1 MRIRVDKKRMA
12 QAAILVSI
20 AAVSF
25 GLVWATWSESPDVRC
40 VGPGISNTAIREC
53 VAERAREIEPNARTL
68 AALVIGTA
76 ALGASLVTGVRATRR
91 VITVAG
97 AAQQLGIQPG
107 AVRQLIDNGIL
118 EIYDHEPGAIYLN
131 PEDVHRLAIQAS
143 TQDQPARA

>member
-1 MRIRVDKKRMA
+1 MRVDKKRMA
-12 QAAILVSI
+12 QAAILLSI
-20 AAVSF
+20 ATVSF
-25 GLVWATWSESPDVRC
+25 GIAWATWSASPGVRC
-40 VGPGISNTAIREC
+40 VGPDISDTAIREC
-53 VAERAREIEPNARTL
+53 VAEQARETEPNAPTL

-91 VITVAG
+91 VMTVAG
-97 AAQQLGIQPG
+97 AAQQLGMQPG
-107 AVRQLIDNGIL
+107 AVRQLIDNGTL